1 MNASTL
7 KILVPLVLLVGVIF
21 AITYFS
27 QYTPPEP
34 DEPTIDP
41 KTVQLKKPLRFF
53 STIRHW
59 DPIGSLQDQQFPG
72 YFEQGQTAYPA
83 SFWFENRGTA
93 AVHMQLKYVSCTSCS
108 GGQVAPIP
116 PDVTKQILQMTAIST
131 LPQGLVSGLPL
142 GLAVPTALLDA
153 KRDELKW
160 QYHKFDKAPIDIKYE
175 IPGAPT
181 GDRWAEQWAILQ
193 LQFQVKPGGGSLKA
207 EFLVKADGS
216 DELSDERFGI
226 EYAAAEPFDLGRT
239 TIDVGEMTEASPTQN
254 HEILVY
260 SSTRSVSELK
270 LAMLVAMPDG
280 TSGVPG
286 PFVSVGQPV
295 PVPEDKIEEMA
306 IRISMAKQP
315 PQPTRVRSAFRVPV
329 TISSKV
335 GDAKLDIGSIERNI
349 SFTQGTDTKQV
360 RVRGSMRGPASI
372 VGARELGFGAFT
384 SSDLQTATATIE
396 TERSGVELEI
406 VKELTVPKFLK
417 VELVKQPDNGERGS
431 YRLKATIPA
440 GEQLGDIRDGLVVL
454 QAKGPNP
461 LRLRIPVT
469 GRGR

>member
-21 AITYFS
+21 AITYFA

-34 DEPTIDP
+34 DEPTPDT

-72 YFEQGQTAYPA
+72 FFEQGQTSYPA

-93 AVHMQLKYVSCTSCS
+93 AVQMQLKYVSCTSCS

-116 PDVTKQILQMTAIST
+116 PDVTKQILQMTALST
-131 LPQGLVSGLPL
+131 LPQGFVNGLPL

-153 KRDELKW
+153 KRDSLKW

-193 LQFQVKPGGGSLKA
+193 LQFQVKPGGARLTA

-226 EYAAAEPFDLGRT
+226 EYTAAEPFDLGRT
-239 TIDVGEMTEASPTQN
+239 TIDVGELTEASPTQT

-260 SSTRSVSELK
+260 SSTRDSSDLEK
-270 LAMLVAMPDG
+270 LAMLVALPDG
-280 TSGVPG
+280 TSGLPG
-286 PFVSVGQPV
+286 PFVSVGKPV
-295 PVPEDKIEEMA
+295 PVPEDKIDELA
-306 IRISMAKQP
+306 IRISIQAK
-315 PQPTRVRSAFRVPV
+315 QPTRVRSAFRVPV
-329 TISSKV
+329 TISPKV
-335 GDAKLDIGSIERNI
+335 GDAKLDIGSIARII

-360 RVRGSMRGPASI
+360 RVKGSMRGPASI

-384 SSDLQTATATIE
+384 SSDPQTAIATIE

-406 VKELTVPKFLK
+406 VKDLTVPKFLK

-431 YRLKATIPA
+431 YRLKVTIPA